1 MTHVDTFDAAADGSV
16 TVESLP
22 TQNTNLFALDDLDY
36 VSMTRTLAETD
47 LTALQAVAD
56 WIRTFVARPHKDLG
70 RDGAVCPFVPTVRE
84 RKTIWLAPERIA
96 KLSVPEVVRLV
107 KDYKKLFIDAQSSNG
122 QDLHYRSIVLVFTDL
137 ASDRAKDLFDDVLQH
152 LAVPSYVE
160 DGLVL
165 GAFYERNEATAIH
178 SSSFRPFT
186 PPVPFLLMRP
196 AVSSDWKFFLESED
210 WLDRWARRFGVSAVG
225 ALADEL
231 RQLPWR
237 KSRSSF

>member
-1 MTHVDTFDAAADGSV
+1 MTHVDTFDAAAAGSAPV
-16 TVESLP
+16 NFLP

-36 VSMTRTLAETD
+36 LSMTRTLAESD

-70 RDGAVCPFVPTVRE
+70 HDGAVCPFVPAARE

-96 KLSVPEVVRLV
+96 KLSVPEVVQLV
-107 KDYKKLFIDAQSSNG
+107 KNYKKLFMEAQSANSH
-122 QDLHYRSIVLVFTDL
+122 DAHYRSIVLVFTDL
-137 ASDRAKDLFDDVLQH
+137 ASDRARDLFDDVLQH

-196 AVSSDWKFFLESED
+196 AVISDWEFFLESED
-210 WLDRWARRFGVSAVG
+210 WLDRWVRRFGASAVR

>member
-1 MTHVDTFDAAADGSV
+1 MTHVDTFEAAAAGSA
-16 TVESLP
+16 TVDSLP
-22 TQNTNLFALDDLDY
+22 PQYTNLFPLDDLDY
-36 VSMTRTLAETD
+36 VSRTRTLAESD

-70 RDGAVCPFVPTVRE
+70 RDGAVCPFVPVARE
-84 RKTIWLAPERIA
+84 CKTIWLAPERITN
-96 KLSVPEVVRLV
+96 LSVPKIVRLV
-107 KDYKKLFIDAQSSNG
+107 KDKTLFMDAQSSNG
-122 QDLHYRSIVLVFTDL
+122 HDAHHRSIVLVFTDL
-137 ASDRAKDLFDDVLQH
+137 PSDRAKDLFDDVLQQ

-196 AVSSDWKFFLESED
+196 AVISDWKFFLESED
-210 WLDRWARRFGVSAVG
+210 WLDRWARRFGASAVR

>member
-1 MTHVDTFDAAADGSV
+1 MSHVDTFDAAAAGSA
-16 TVESLP
+16 TVDPLP
-22 TQNTNLFALDDLDY
+22 PQNTNLFPLDDLDY
-36 VSMTRTLAETD
+36 VSMTRTLAESD
-47 LTALQAVAD
+47 LTALQAVAE
-56 WIRTFVARPHKDLG
+56 WIRTFVAKPHKDLG
-70 RDGAVCPFVPTVRE
+70 RDGTVCPFVPAARE

-96 KLSVPEVVRLV
+96 KLSGPEIIRLV
-107 KDYKKLFIDAQSSNG
+107 KDYKKRFTDSQPLNGDDA
-122 QDLHYRSIVLVFTDL
+122 HYRSIVLVFTDL
-137 ASDRAKDLFDDVLQH
+137 ASDHAKDLFDDVLQH
-152 LAVPSYVE
+152 LAVPSYVQ

-196 AVSSDWKFFLESED
+196 AVISDWKFFLESED
-210 WLDRWARRFGVSAVG
+210 WLDRWARRFGASAIR

-237 KSRSSF
+237 KGRSSF